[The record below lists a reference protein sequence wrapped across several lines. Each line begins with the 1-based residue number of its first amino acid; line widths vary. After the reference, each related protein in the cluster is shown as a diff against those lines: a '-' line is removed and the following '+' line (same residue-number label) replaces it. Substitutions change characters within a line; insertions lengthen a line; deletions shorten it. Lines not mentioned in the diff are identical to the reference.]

1 MKVLSVI
8 IFVIAI
14 MSIVINAKL
23 NVNDK
28 FIENNIENVKNT
40 KDLKIIKECQRLA
53 AELKKIIFTKL
64 HNPHGIWDAKK
75 FMKEIVKNSNFTFF
89 FENCYSNFE
98 SIKKGMIRLI

>member
-1 MKVLSVI
+1 MKVLSAI

-40 KDLKIIKECQRLA
+40 KNLEIIRECQRLA

-64 HNPHGIWDAKK
+64 HNPRGIWDAKK
-75 FMKEIVKNSNFTFF
+75 FMEEIVKNSNFTFF
-89 FENCYSNFE
+89 FKNCYSNFE
-98 SIKKGMIRLI
+98 SIKKGMIKLI

>member
-28 FIENNIENVKNT
+28 FIENNIENVKNI

-53 AELKKIIFTKL
+53 ADLKKIIFTKL

-75 FMKEIVKNSNFTFF
+75 FLEEIVNNSNFTFF
-89 FENCYSNFE
+89 FKNCYYDFE
-98 SIKKGMIRLI
+98 SIKKGMIKLI